1 MWRCMPETV
10 STWRSQYNLFVFSFH
25 NKVPGIEFSFSGLAE
40 KNFLTDLPCEPQ
52 KINFKTIFYS
62 LKISYIIF
70 LRYSHSSVPPSPF
83 LSLPTQL
90 WDCFLF
96 PLSGRVWVAQR
107 GLGLGSALV
116 CSVCGCGGGHI
127 IIKHGC
133 SSASRHDMLKLVYW
147 WSFPSLCLFLCF
159 TINAVHKYTR
169 LYL

>member
-1 MWRCMPETV
+1 M
-10 STWRSQYNLFVFSFH
+10 
-25 NKVPGIEFSFSGLAE
+25 VPGIEFTFPGLAE
-40 KNFLTDLPCEPQ
+40 KNFLTNLPSEPQ
-52 KINFKTIFYS
+52 KINFKDIFYS
-62 LKISYIIF
+62 LKILYIIF
-70 LRYSHSSVPPSPF
+70 LIYSNSSAPPSPF

-127 IIKHGC
+127 IIKH
-133 SSASRHDMLKLVYW
+133 SSTSRHDMLKLVYC
-147 WSFPSLCLFLCF
+147 WSFPFLCLFLCF
-159 TINAVHKYTR
+159 TINAVHKYSR